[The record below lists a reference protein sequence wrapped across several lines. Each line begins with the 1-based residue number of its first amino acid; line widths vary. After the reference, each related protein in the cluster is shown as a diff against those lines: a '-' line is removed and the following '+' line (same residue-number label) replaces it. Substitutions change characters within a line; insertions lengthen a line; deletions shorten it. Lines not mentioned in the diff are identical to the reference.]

1 MSTRS
6 VMVGAACAAV
16 LVACASPPK
25 ALPPANLGLPTTATV
40 HPLATTT
47 VYTSPDGGIY
57 ENPDPLSI
65 IMVARAPGS
74 SLSSLLPGDS
84 AVITQLSPLGDFTF
98 VGLRISNHGQAGSDE
113 QLNVAQIASDF
124 APPETASG
132 ALRQYYH
139 PMFALALLG
148 QQSSDS
154 SCAVRIDPGQSDVVV
169 LVYPPIDATA
179 SIVWGV
185 YSVFALRTP
194 LGGALPQGVAS
205 WQATPC
211 VPPEAPPS

>member
-1 MSTRS
+1 MTVRS
-6 VMVGAACAAV
+6 VLLAGASVALLAACAA
-16 LVACASPPK
+16 PPK
-25 ALPPANLGLPTTATV
+25 TQPPRNLGLPTAATV
-40 HPLATTT
+40 QSLATTT

-57 ENPDPLSI
+57 ENPDPLSV
-65 IMVARAPGS
+65 IMVARAPGG
-74 SLSSLLPGDS
+74 SLSGMLPGDS
-84 AVITQLSPLGDFTF
+84 AAISQLAPLGDFTF

-124 APPETASG
+124 APAGTASG

-139 PMFALALLG
+139 PMFALALLS

-154 SCAVRIDPGQSDVVV
+154 SCSVHLDPGQSSVVV
-169 LVYPPIDATA
+169 LVYPPIDATS

-185 YSVFALRTP
+185 YDVFALRTP